1 MLRSPSPRYALPAV
15 ACSRA
20 VVFGA
25 GAAILAAG
33 AAILG
38 GGGGEAHAEVAAAAE
53 RSRRSG
59 EVQALLQGLQRSFV
73 ARLGAIQPQ
82 SGEGAARDGFA
93 PVKWQRGGGA
103 LGGGR
108 RYEQLQ
114 GAVFDRASVNVS
126 AVHYESVTR
135 SPVNS
140 ATALSVILHPAHP
153 YAPSMHFHISYI
165 EPKGKPPVC
174 LSARSPCKIAVA
186 NRRLTNGSF
195 FAAVLADDR
204 GPQPGARRHL
214 RGRRRL
220 PCGVPPR
227 HGRCAGPDAAA
238 AGGRP
243 GLRRAPGPTRGAS
256 ELWI

>member
-38 GGGGEAHAEVAAAAE
+38 GGGGGEARAEVAAAAE

-59 EVQALLQGLQRSFV
+59 EVQALLEGLQRSFV

-82 SGEGAARDGFA
+82 SGKGAARDGFA

-103 LGGGR
+103 LGGGQ

-135 SPVNS
+135 SPVN
-140 ATALSVILHPAHP
+140 
-153 YAPSMHFHISYI
+153 
-165 EPKGKPPVC
+165 
-174 LSARSPCKIAVA
+174 
-186 NRRLTNGSF
+186 
-195 FAAVLADDR
+195 
-204 GPQPGARRHL
+204 
-214 RGRRRL
+214 
-220 PCGVPPR
+220 
-227 HGRCAGPDAAA
+227 
-238 AGGRP
+238 
-243 GLRRAPGPTRGAS
+243 
-256 ELWI
+256 